1 MARDFGTTRGQLYT
15 QAQATSYG
23 LGSRGAGGGSARAS
37 RAGGRS
43 GRRGRRRRGRRGQRR
58 ESSGRLP
65 LRVQGSWRLQ
75 GGSGCRLLAPGSDW
89 LPGRSSI
96 GRDELVVRLGVA
108 LRVLRAVG
116 ILIPWSGG
124 PPRPPDKLLAGA
136 HGLAV
141 HRRPHPA
148 AEYLLLPPARLR
160 ARHRRWRQPTVRPYG
175 GQVGSCRLVDGI
187 GFTVAE
193 VCGIPD
199 GRDGERRRRVCFT
212 RSHRS

>member
-23 LGSRGAGGGSARAS
+23 LSSRGAGGGSARAS

-43 GRRGRRRRGRRGQRR
+43 GRRGRRRRGRRRGSRQ
-58 ESSGRLP
+58 RLP
-65 LRVQGSWRLQ
+65 LRVQGSRRLQ
-75 GGSGCRLLAPGSDW
+75 GGSGSRLLAPGSDW
-89 LPGRSSI
+89 LPGRSI
-96 GRDELVVRLGVA
+96 LGRDELVARLGVA

-116 ILIPWSGG
+116 ILVPWSGG

-148 AEYLLLPPARLR
+148 PKHLLLPPARLR
-160 ARHRRWRQPTVRPYG
+160 ARHGRWRQPTVRG
-175 GQVGSCRLVDGI
+175 GQVGSCRRGRNRIHCCRSLWN
-187 GFTVAE
+187 
-193 VCGIPD
+193 PD
-199 GRDGERRRRVCFT
+199 GPATASGGAVCV
-212 RSHRS
+212 